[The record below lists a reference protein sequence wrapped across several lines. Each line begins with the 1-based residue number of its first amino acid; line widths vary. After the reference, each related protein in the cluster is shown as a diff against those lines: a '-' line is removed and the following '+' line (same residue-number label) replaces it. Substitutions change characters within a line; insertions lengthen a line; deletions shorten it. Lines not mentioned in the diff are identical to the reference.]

1 MSKYTTEVRFICE
14 QKSGLR
20 ESVGASDIDNVLK
33 SSWDKI
39 FTSKVKFFDEAYR
52 SVLCQKILK
61 HYYFHEICCETVGLW
76 VTWCNTRLEEI
87 MPYYNQ
93 LYESARLKFEP
104 LQDVNVTR
112 VHNRKGVE
120 VREQNSNT
128 DITLNTNVDSNGK
141 RVDLYSDT
149 PQGALT
155 GVENEEYLT
164 NARKVTDNN
173 TTNNTGTTNTEENVN
188 GTNNTTEDY
197 LETVS
202 GKQGSQSFSKLLSE
216 YRSTLLN
223 IDMQVIEEFS
233 DLFMNLW

>member
-33 SSWDKI
+33 TSWDKI
-39 FTSKVKFFDEAYR
+39 FTSKAKFFDEAYR

-61 HYYFHEICCETVGLW
+61 HYYFREICCETVGLW

-128 DITLNTNVDSNGK
+128 DITSNTKSDSSNK
-141 RVDLYSDT
+141 RMDLYSDT
-149 PQGALT
+149 PQGSLT

-164 NARKVTDNN
+164 NARKVTDTN
-173 TTNNTGTTNTEENVN
+173 TTNNTGTTNTDESVN

-202 GKQGSQSFSKLLSE
+202 GKQGAQSFSKLLSE